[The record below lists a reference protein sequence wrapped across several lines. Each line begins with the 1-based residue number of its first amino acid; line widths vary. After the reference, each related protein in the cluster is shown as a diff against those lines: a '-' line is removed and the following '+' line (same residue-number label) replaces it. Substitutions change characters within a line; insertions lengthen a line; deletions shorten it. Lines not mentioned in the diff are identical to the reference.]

1 LGSTGQ
7 PHSLLGGGNGTFQG
21 AMAAAERFSSLAVV
35 RQDKPVIPE
44 ESFEEVQVREGW
56 AKARNERRSFG
67 TMLNE
72 FRTQLADNYL
82 NCSITIMNHC
92 YYFHHYCSIYIY
104 EYV

>member
-1 LGSTGQ
+1 
-7 PHSLLGGGNGTFQG
+7 
-21 AMAAAERFSSLAVV
+21 MAAAERFSSLAVV

-72 FRTQLADNYL
+72 F
-82 NCSITIMNHC
+82 
-92 YYFHHYCSIYIY
+92 
-104 EYV
+104 